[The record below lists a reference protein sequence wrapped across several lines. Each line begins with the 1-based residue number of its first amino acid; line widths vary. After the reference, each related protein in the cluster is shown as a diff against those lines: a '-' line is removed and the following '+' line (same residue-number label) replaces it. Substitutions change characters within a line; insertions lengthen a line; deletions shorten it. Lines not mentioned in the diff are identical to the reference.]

1 MRCRRV
7 VSAVSAISC
16 GSAVLL
22 AVSPALAES
31 RQAPHQQQKIL
42 HTIPEDGADAEL
54 VAPDELVRSL
64 MTSRPQEDL
73 VICVGGCSSDHDRVV
88 YAQPALPAPPVVA
101 APAASSEPQGS
112 MLPTAVPPSEAP
124 AVTAE
129 PTPVEPEPAQPSPS
143 SDRTSAAPGVSDG
156 VSLPSLPEGAP
167 EDGGAEP
174 PQSVD
179 DGPPAT
185 E

>member
-1 MRCRRV
+1 MRFRRV

-31 RQAPHQQQKIL
+31 RQAPPQQQKIL

-88 YAQPALPAPPVVA
+88 YAQPALPAPQPPVAV

-129 PTPVEPEPAQPSPS
+129 PTEPAQPVSS
-143 SDRTSAAPGVSDG
+143 SDRTSAAPGASDG
-156 VSLPSLPEGAP
+156 VSLPSLPEAAP

-179 DGPPAT
+179 DAPPAR